1 MNDPHVTA
9 MLATSDR
16 LHERYVKLRTG
27 VDARGLNWRPRPDV
41 WSIGQCFHHII
52 TSEATYLPQL
62 TNAITRR
69 DRPAANGYRF
79 RPTWFGKWFA
89 RQVGP
94 EGRRMKAPIIFRPA
108 VRSFDLT
115 LWDEFDAHEQTVRQ
129 RIASADGLDLNR
141 IIMVSPVSRFFRF
154 NLGDCFA
161 ILLGHRDRH
170 LRQAERLESQLNS
183 SHG

>member
-1 MNDPHVTA
+1 
-9 MLATSDR
+9 MLAASDR
-16 LHERYVKLRTG
+16 LHERSVKLRAG
-27 VDARGLNWRPRPDV
+27 IDVQGLNRQPRPDV
-41 WSIGQCFHHII
+41 WSIGQCVHHIM

-62 TNAITRR
+62 ASVITRR
-69 DRPAANGYRF
+69 DRLAADGYRF

-94 EGRRMKAPIIFRPA
+94 EGRRMKAPRIFRPA

-115 LWDEFDAHEQTVRQ
+115 LWEEFDVHEQTVRQ
-129 RIASADGLDLNR
+129 WIASADGLDLNR
-141 IIMVSPVSRFFRF
+141 IKIYSPVSRLFRF
-154 NLGDCFA
+154 NLGDCFD

-170 LRQAERLESQLNS
+170 LRQAERLASQLNS